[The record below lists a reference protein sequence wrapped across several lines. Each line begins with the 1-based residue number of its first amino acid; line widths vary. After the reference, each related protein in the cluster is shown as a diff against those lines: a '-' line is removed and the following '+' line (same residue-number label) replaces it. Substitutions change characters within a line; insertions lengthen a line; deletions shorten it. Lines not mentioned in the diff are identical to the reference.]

1 MSNEKETEFL
11 TQKDAAKYLG
21 VHQNTLN
28 KLSKGTGGPPVSRI
42 GPRLLRY
49 RVLDLL
55 AWLESKKEVA

>member
-1 MSNEKETEFL
+1 VSNEKETEFL
-11 TQKDAAKYLG
+11 TQKEAAKYLG

-49 RVLDLL
+49 RRDLL
-55 AWLESKKEVA
+55 LFWMREKEAA